1 MEHICFWCTYNGDVS
16 FLGYMVLRSMSAHM
30 ADDVMG
36 AWRKLH
42 HEEGHRLYFLR
53 DVIRVKTSRRVR
65 QLGRVVCMGNV
76 HKYVAWKLEGNN
88 PLVRPSHRW
97 EGNISSSSSDFF
109 SLDIIACSDVHWS
122 AHLLVGL
129 PGSLRP

>member
-1 MEHICFWCTYNGDVS
+1 M
-16 FLGYMVLRSMSAHM
+16 
-30 ADDVMG
+30 
-36 AWRKLH
+36 H
-42 HEEGHRLYFLR
+42 HEEGHRSYFLR

-97 EGNISSSSSDFF
+97 EGNIKVDIRGMVFGCRLDFMWLNLGTYHRRLMF
-109 SLDIIACSDVHWS
+109 
-122 AHLLVGL
+122 
-129 PGSLRP
+129 